1 MDNTL
6 KKVNEIYSKE
16 NPSTYLKGF
25 KKLKELIKNREYLLL
40 NLKLPKKIFINSKLV
55 DFGSGTG
62 LNTIAYSIFGAECT
76 LVEYDKKSV
85 EASKKLFKRFSKSKF
100 RIIKSD
106 IFKANLKKKFDFVV
120 SNGVAHHTKN
130 PKLNLK
136 ICINSIKKNGFLIL
150 GIGETNGFFQRNLQ
164 RYILYSISND
174 KAEIIKLAKK
184 FFKEHLGRS
193 SLYTGRSINQI
204 IYDTYLNPKINT
216 LSLYEIIKFFKDN
229 NLDVYSF
236 YGSMKKV
243 DDFFQTNNTD
253 QFKIL
258 NNQIKRQEIFKKNLL
273 LHDIENFSLSTNNK
287 NKINENIFTQ
297 VNSINLVLN
306 QITES
311 VNDIEFQ
318 SKLPKINL
326 KKIDNLRH
334 KISKLK
340 KIDII
345 DKNHNLNFID
355 DLKILIKLLRA
366 KKNKK
371 TKIKEISLFL
381 LNSKNLLKGLNGTGM
396 NYIVG
401 YKK

>member
-1 MDNTL
+1 
-6 KKVNEIYSKE
+6 
-16 NPSTYLKGF
+16 
-25 KKLKELIKNREYLLL
+25 
-40 NLKLPKKIFINSKLV
+40 
-55 DFGSGTG
+55 
-62 LNTIAYSIFGAECT
+62 
-76 LVEYDKKSV
+76 
-85 EASKKLFKRFSKSKF
+85 
-100 RIIKSD
+100 
-106 IFKANLKKKFDFVV
+106 
-120 SNGVAHHTKN
+120 
-130 PKLNLK
+130 
-136 ICINSIKKNGFLIL
+136 
-150 GIGETNGFFQRNLQ
+150 
-164 RYILYSISND
+164 
-174 KAEIIKLAKK
+174 
-184 FFKEHLGRS
+184 
-193 SLYTGRSINQI
+193 
-204 IYDTYLNPKINT
+204 
-216 LSLYEIIKFFKDN
+216 LYEIIKFFKDN

-258 NNQIKRQEIFKKNLL
+258 NNQIKKQEIFKKNLL